1 MKNTR
6 KVFAGL
12 TALCCIG
19 TLMTAFPVSA
29 ESDFNP
35 DETNN
40 FFIVDGTKGNATMMT
55 NWAYSED
62 YMGGALLR
70 TYPEESFSYG
80 DVLTYDGE
88 VYILET
94 YPGQLGF
101 PVSGLRK
108 VGTCEDFFEMKDL
121 TITDAES
128 LEGADV
134 FKSFKLSDSDGTPY
148 TYTQDYTNVD
158 YEISLE
164 QAEIGDVYTFACY
177 RNSALLP
184 VAKSE
189 TASVSQTAE
198 DISQPFTAEITDETL
213 GGCVMT
219 LVKSDYLEESENW
232 NAEYFSQEYGI
243 TNLKEI
249 KSIFIDESSN
259 RRCVFFYPTDDTP
272 ETALEVAQKLYD
284 TGLFYSVDLD
294 AKTYL
299 ATEEETTPTEDI
311 SLPFEVRPDANYFGG
326 MVTTFLKYDYRDE
339 AENWNTEY
347 FTDTLGITEIKFA
360 DIWPASED
368 TTSED
373 SRRRMIVFYLTDDTK
388 ETAFATAQKLYNT
401 GLFYD
406 IDMNWLE
413 GNASVTPDG
422 DADGSGT
429 LDILD
434 VITVNKAILGKEDI
448 SPDRIPYID
457 FNGNG
462 IPDAEDSL
470 VMMKMIVGLV

>member
-12 TALCCIG
+12 TALCCMG
-19 TLMTAFPVSA
+19 TLLTAFPVSA

-40 FFIVDGTKGNATMMT
+40 FFIVDGTKGNSTMMK
-55 NWAYSED
+55 WWHYGED
-62 YMGGALLR
+62 YTYGDLLR
-70 TYPEESFSYG
+70 IYPEESFSYG

-88 VYILET
+88 YTILET
-94 YPGQLGF
+94 YPAQLG
-101 PVSGLRK
+101 GNAGNLRK

-121 TITDAES
+121 TITYAES

-134 FKSFKLSDSDGTPY
+134 FKNFRLSDSHGTPY

-164 QAEIGDVYTFACY
+164 QAEVGDVYTFACY

-198 DISQPFTAEITDETL
+198 DISQPFTAEIMDETL

-249 KSIFIDESSN
+249 KSIFIDEFSN

-326 MVTTFLKYDYRDE
+326 MVTTVLKYDYRDE

-347 FTDTLGITEIKFA
+347 FTDTLGITEIKSA

-368 TTSED
+368 NE
-373 SRRRMIVFYLTDDTK
+373 RRMIVFYLTDYTK

-462 IPDAEDSL
+462 VPDSEDSL

>member
-40 FFIVDGTKGNATMMT
+40 FFIVDGTKGNSTMMK
-55 NWAYSED
+55 WWHYGED
-62 YMGGALLR
+62 YTYGDLLR
-70 TYPEESFSYG
+70 IYPEESFSYG

-88 VYILET
+88 YTILET
-94 YPGQLGF
+94 YPAQLG
-101 PVSGLRK
+101 GNAGNLRK

-134 FKSFKLSDSDGTPY
+134 FKSFKLSDSEGTPY

-184 VAKSE
+184 IAKSE

-219 LVKSDYLEESENW
+219 FVKSNYLEESENW

-243 TNLKEI
+243 TNLKEV
-249 KSIFIDESSN
+249 KSIFIDKFSD

-294 AKTYL
+294 AKTY
-299 ATEEETTPTEDI
+299 P
-311 SLPFEVRPDANYFGG
+311 
-326 MVTTFLKYDYRDE
+326 
-339 AENWNTEY
+339 
-347 FTDTLGITEIKFA
+347 
-360 DIWPASED
+360 
-368 TTSED
+368 
-373 SRRRMIVFYLTDDTK
+373 
-388 ETAFATAQKLYNT
+388 ATAEE
-401 GLFYD
+401 
-406 IDMNWLE
+406 II
-413 GNASVTPDG
+413 TPDG
-422 DADGSGT
+422 DANGSGN

-434 VITVNKAILGKEDI
+434 VITVNKAILGKEEI